1 MKILIGL
8 QSMKRLLSVR
18 VIKVALAMFIFMS
31 MMANIFI
38 PRNIENKEQI
48 VSVIRVVFDNVI
60 VKTIRGCRDTLIA
73 MSNEL
78 TRELYKLLML
88 DDVGTDVPVKRE
100 QEKETPVNTSS
111 DNGIEIES
119 RYYKEKIRYI
129 QEGLIISLTV
139 GKVEQRLYRLYGNVK
154 LCCMNMYGMVV
165 LFFIVFIVVIRERK
179 EYIQEHIKSILKDK
193 TNLCLK

>member
-8 QSMKRLLSVR
+8 QSIKRLLSVR
-18 VIKVALAMFIFMS
+18 VIKVALAMFIFVS
-31 MMANIFI
+31 MMMNVFI

-48 VSVIRVVFDNVI
+48 VSIIRVVFDNVI

-88 DDVGTDVPVKRE
+88 DDVGTDVTVKRE
-100 QEKETPVNTSS
+100 KEKETPVNTSS

-119 RYYKEKIRYI
+119 RYYKEKVRYI
-129 QEGLIISLTV
+129 QEGLVISLTV

-193 TNLCLK
+193 TNLYLK

>member
-8 QSMKRLLSVR
+8 QSIKRLLSVR

-88 DDVGTDVPVKRE
+88 GDVGTDVPVKRE

-119 RYYKEKIRYI
+119 RYYKEKVRYI
-129 QEGLIISLTV
+129 QEGLVISLTV
-139 GKVEQRLYRLYGNVK
+139 GKVEQRLYRLYGNIK

-193 TNLCLK
+193 TNLYLK

>member
-1 MKILIGL
+1 
-8 QSMKRLLSVR
+8 MKRLLSVR
-18 VIKVALAMFIFMS
+18 VIKVALAMFIFVS

>member
-8 QSMKRLLSVR
+8 QSIKRLLSVR

-88 DDVGTDVPVKRE
+88 GDVGTDVPVKRE

-119 RYYKEKIRYI
+119 RYYKEKVRYI
-129 QEGLIISLTV
+129 QEGLVISLTV

-179 EYIQEHIKSILKDK
+179 EYIQEQIKSILKDK
-193 TNLCLK
+193 TNLYLK

>member
-8 QSMKRLLSVR
+8 QSIKRLLSVR

-60 VKTIRGCRDTLIA
+60 VKTIIGCRDTLIA

-88 DDVGTDVPVKRE
+88 GDVGTDVPVKRE
-100 QEKETPVNTSS
+100 QEKETPLNTSS

-119 RYYKEKIRYI
+119 RYCKEKVRYI
-129 QEGLIISLTV
+129 QEGLVISLTV
-139 GKVEQRLYRLYGNVK
+139 GKVEQRLYRLYGNIK
-154 LCCMNMYGMVV
+154 LCCMNMYSMVV
-165 LFFIVFIVVIRERK
+165 LFFIVFILVIRERK
-179 EYIQEHIKSILKDK
+179 EYIQEQIKSILKDK
-193 TNLCLK
+193 TNLYLK

>member
-8 QSMKRLLSVR
+8 QSIKRLLSVR
-18 VIKVALAMFIFMS
+18 VIKVALAMFIFVS

-193 TNLCLK
+193 TNLYLK

>member
-18 VIKVALAMFIFMS
+18 VIKVALAMFIFVS

-119 RYYKEKIRYI
+119 RYYKEKVRYI
-129 QEGLIISLTV
+129 QEGLVISLTV

-193 TNLCLK
+193 TNLYLK

>member
-8 QSMKRLLSVR
+8 QSIKRLLSVR

-88 DDVGTDVPVKRE
+88 GDVGTDVPVKRE

-111 DNGIEIES
+111 DNGIEIGS
-119 RYYKEKIRYI
+119 RYYKEKVRYI
-129 QEGLIISLTV
+129 QEGLVISLTV

>member
-8 QSMKRLLSVR
+8 QSIKRLLSVR
-18 VIKVALAMFIFMS
+18 VIKVALAMFIFVS
-31 MMANIFI
+31 MMMNVFI

-48 VSVIRVVFDNVI
+48 VSIIRVVFDNVI

-119 RYYKEKIRYI
+119 RYYKEKVRYI
-129 QEGLIISLTV
+129 QEGLVISLTV

-193 TNLCLK
+193 TNLYLK

>member
-193 TNLCLK
+193 TNLYLK

>member
-18 VIKVALAMFIFMS
+18 VIKVALAMFIFVS

-193 TNLCLK
+193 TNLYLK

>member
-8 QSMKRLLSVR
+8 QSIKRLLSVR
-18 VIKVALAMFIFMS
+18 VIKVALAMFIFVS
-31 MMANIFI
+31 MMMNVFI

-48 VSVIRVVFDNVI
+48 VSIIRVVFDNVI

-119 RYYKEKIRYI
+119 RYYKEKVRYI
-129 QEGLIISLTV
+129 QEGLVISLTV

>member
-8 QSMKRLLSVR
+8 QSFKRLLSVR

-119 RYYKEKIRYI
+119 RYYKEKVRYI
-129 QEGLIISLTV
+129 QEGLVISLTV

-193 TNLCLK
+193 TNLYLK

>member
-18 VIKVALAMFIFMS
+18 VIKVALAMFIFVS

-154 LCCMNMYGMVV
+154 LCCMNMYSMVV

>member
-8 QSMKRLLSVR
+8 QSFKRLLSVR

-60 VKTIRGCRDTLIA
+60 VKTIIGCRDTLIA

-88 DDVGTDVPVKRE
+88 GDVGTDVPVKRE
-100 QEKETPVNTSS
+100 QEKIRKQG
-111 DNGIEIES
+111 GITQSLKIQVSEG
-119 RYYKEKIRYI
+119 EKT
-129 QEGLIISLTV
+129 ISLGVWVDTQ
-139 GKVEQRLYRLYGNVK
+139 KQK
-154 LCCMNMYGMVV
+154 
-165 LFFIVFIVVIRERK
+165 
-179 EYIQEHIKSILKDK
+179 ILKH
-193 TNLCLK
+193 

>member
-18 VIKVALAMFIFMS
+18 VIKVALAMFIFVS

-119 RYYKEKIRYI
+119 RYYKEKVRYI
-129 QEGLIISLTV
+129 QEGLVISLTV

>member
-119 RYYKEKIRYI
+119 RYYKEKVRYI
-129 QEGLIISLTV
+129 QEGLVISLTV

-193 TNLCLK
+193 TNLYLK

>member
-8 QSMKRLLSVR
+8 QSIKRLLSVR

-88 DDVGTDVPVKRE
+88 GDVGTDVPVKRE

-119 RYYKEKIRYI
+119 RYYKEKVRYI
-129 QEGLIISLTV
+129 QEGLVISLTV

-154 LCCMNMYGMVV
+154 LCCMNMYGMIFVQK
-165 LFFIVFIVVIRERK
+165 VFYILLIWKTILTTLSKSLSPNVI
-179 EYIQEHIKSILKDK
+179 IM
-193 TNLCLK
+193 

>member
-18 VIKVALAMFIFMS
+18 VIKVALAMFIFVS

>member
-8 QSMKRLLSVR
+8 QSIKRLLSVR
-18 VIKVALAMFIFMS
+18 VIKVALAMFIFVS

-88 DDVGTDVPVKRE
+88 GDVGTDVPVKRE

-119 RYYKEKIRYI
+119 RYYKEKVRYI
-129 QEGLIISLTV
+129 QEGLVISLTV

-193 TNLCLK
+193 TNLYLK

>member
-18 VIKVALAMFIFMS
+18 VIKVALAMFIFVS
-31 MMANIFI
+31 MMMNVFI

-48 VSVIRVVFDNVI
+48 VSIIRVVFDNVI

-88 DDVGTDVPVKRE
+88 GDVGTDVPVKRE

-119 RYYKEKIRYI
+119 RYYKEKVRYI
-129 QEGLIISLTV
+129 QEGLVISLTV

>member
-18 VIKVALAMFIFMS
+18 VIKVALAMFIFVS

-129 QEGLIISLTV
+129 QEGLVISLTV

>member
-18 VIKVALAMFIFMS
+18 VIKVALAMFIFVS

-129 QEGLIISLTV
+129 QEGLVISLTV
-139 GKVEQRLYRLYGNVK
+139 GKVEQRLYRLYGNIK
-154 LCCMNMYGMVV
+154 LCCINIYSVV
-165 LFFIVFIVVIRERK
+165 ILFFIVFIVVIRERK
-179 EYIQEHIKSILKDK
+179 EYIQEQIKSILKDK

>member
-8 QSMKRLLSVR
+8 QSIKRLLSVR

-88 DDVGTDVPVKRE
+88 GDVGTDVPVKRE

-119 RYYKEKIRYI
+119 RYYKEKVRYI
-129 QEGLIISLTV
+129 QEGLVISLTV

-193 TNLCLK
+193 TNLYLK

>member
-18 VIKVALAMFIFMS
+18 VIKVALAMFIFVS

-60 VKTIRGCRDTLIA
+60 VKTMRGCRDTLIA

-179 EYIQEHIKSILKDK
+179 EYIQEQIKSILKDK
-193 TNLCLK
+193 TNLYLK

>member
-8 QSMKRLLSVR
+8 QSFKRLLSVR

-48 VSVIRVVFDNVI
+48 VSIIRVVFDNVI

-119 RYYKEKIRYI
+119 RYYKEKVRYI
-129 QEGLIISLTV
+129 QEGLVISLTV

-193 TNLCLK
+193 TNLYLK